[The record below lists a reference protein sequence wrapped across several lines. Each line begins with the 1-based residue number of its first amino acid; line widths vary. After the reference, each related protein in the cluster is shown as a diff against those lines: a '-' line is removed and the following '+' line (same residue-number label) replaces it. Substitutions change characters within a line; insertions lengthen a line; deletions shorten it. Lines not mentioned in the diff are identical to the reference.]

1 MCRCKQVKK
10 SDVHLRPGSDARPFS
25 SFPCDYGEFL
35 SILWDFLGTFAPV
48 GPFIIAMTDKTCTI
62 WMQRQVA
69 VSEQDNEHSDLIE
82 RACSDPNA
90 FAELY
95 LRHYRDVFRY
105 CVRRLF
111 DRHLAEDATSTVF
124 FKVMNGLDSFGG
136 NTAGF
141 RSWLLRIA
149 TNVAN
154 DHLREARRRAALVQR
169 AVVNARENVAS
180 ARDGDDDLAERKAC
194 LRQALLSLKPRYQ
207 AVITLRFFENMKLTE
222 IAACLGESPSTVRT
236 RLSRA
241 TTKLR
246 QKLNSV
252 GSDRGCRL

>member
-1 MCRCKQVKK
+1 MLFV
-10 SDVHLRPGSDARPFS
+10 
-25 SFPCDYGEFL
+25 
-35 SILWDFLGTFAPV
+35 IFLGTFPAA
-48 GPFIIAMTDKTCTI
+48 GPFIIAMTDKTCTTWI
-62 WMQRQVA
+62 QGLADVGD
-69 VSEQDNEHSDLIE
+69 QDNEHSDLIE

-136 NTAGF
+136 NAAGF

-154 DHLREARRRAALVQR
+154 DRLREAKRRAALLLK
-169 AVVNARENVAS
+169 VAS
-180 ARDGDDDLAERKAC
+180 DARAETAVADDSDEDLAERKAR
-194 LRQALLSLKPRYQ
+194 LRQALLGLKPKYQ
-207 AVITLRFFENMKLTE
+207 AVITLRYFENMKLTE

-241 TTKLR
+241 TARLR
-246 QKLNSV
+246 QKLKSV
-252 GSDRGCRL
+252 GSNRGCRS

>member
-1 MCRCKQVKK
+1 M
-10 SDVHLRPGSDARPFS
+10 
-25 SFPCDYGEFL
+25 
-35 SILWDFLGTFAPV
+35 
-48 GPFIIAMTDKTCTI
+48 
-62 WMQRQVA
+62 A
-69 VSEQDNEHSDLIE
+69 VSDRGDEYSDLIE

-124 FKVMNGLDSFGG
+124 FKVLNRLGSFGG
-136 NTAGF
+136 DAAGF

-154 DHLREARRRAALVQR
+154 DRLREARRRTGLVQKIASDAR
-169 AVVNARENVAS
+169 ADAVVAGDS
-180 ARDGDDDLAERKAC
+180 DGDLDERKAR
-194 LRQALLSLKPRYQ
+194 LRRALLGLNPKYQ
-207 AVITLRFFENMKLTE
+207 AVITLRYFENMKLTE

-241 TTKLR
+241 TAKLR
-246 QKLNSV
+246 QKLSNA
-252 GSDRGCRL
+252 GSNRGYRS